1 MESKSVKSF
10 KVALGAVLAILVVV
24 GLYFINRYWIAPAT
38 QKQTLKSQSKDRP
51 MAPAFSLNDLNGR
64 KIDLANQKGKVVLLD
79 FWATWCG
86 PCRIEIP
93 GFIKLQERYRDLGLV
108 VIGVSMDDSVEPV
121 RDFYREFNMNYAVA
135 MGDQRVTEL
144 YGGILGL
151 PTTFVIGRD
160 GRIYSKHM
168 GATDVSVFEEEIKTL
183 LAANAQGEVAQF
195 QQVGGVRPA
204 EQIQLG
210 DPAEIDSE
218 VPGVNLSK
226 LNPQQVAM
234 FKKQLESRKCDC
246 GCNLNVLKC
255 RQNDRACGVSKRF
268 AREQLEKFLKP
279 TV

>member
-1 MESKSVKSF
+1 MESESVKSY
-10 KVALGAVLAILVVV
+10 KVALGAVLAILLVI

-38 QKQTLKSQSKDRP
+38 QKQTLKSQSKDWP

-93 GFIKLQERYRDLGLV
+93 GFVRLQERYRDQGLV
-108 VIGVSMDDSVEPV
+108 VIGVSMDDDVEPV

-135 MGDQRVTEL
+135 MGDQRVSDL
-144 YGGILGL
+144 YGGIIGL
-151 PTTFVIGRD
+151 PTTFLIGRD
-160 GRIYSKHM
+160 GRIYAKHT

-195 QQVGGVRPA
+195 QQVGGVRLR

-234 FKKQLESRKCDC
+234 FKKQLESMKCDC
-246 GCNLNVLKC
+246 GCNLNFLKC
-255 RQNDRACGVSKRF
+255 RQNDRACGVSKRV
-268 AREQLEKFLKP
+268 AREQLEKFLKA